1 MIYTLINKP
10 INLST
15 DAIFGLIEIY
25 FRGKYKVVSWSDK
38 KMSIRRLYKYQ
49 SNGWE
54 MIMKRFHSIDLVRF
68 EVVGNSIR
76 FEVIVWKQI
85 LVLSA
90 FLLIGFIISWS
101 IWELSFGT
109 SVLIPSIPIFIAVV
123 VRFYEIKKF
132 INSEKTE
139 ISKRLCT

>member
-1 MIYTLINKP
+1 MTYTLIDKP

-15 DAIFGLIEIY
+15 DALFGLIEIY

-38 KMSIRRLYKYQ
+38 KMSIRKLYKYK

-54 MIMKRFHSIDLVRF
+54 RTMKRLHSNDLIRF

-90 FLLIGFIISWS
+90 FLLIGFVILWT
-101 IWELSFGT
+101 IWELSFVT
-109 SVLIPSIPIFIAVV
+109 SLLIPSIPISISVI
-123 VRFYEIKKF
+123 VRYYEIKKF

-139 ISKRLCT
+139 ISKRIFT

>member
-1 MIYTLINKP
+1 MIYTLIDKP

-15 DAIFGLIEIY
+15 DAIFGLIELH
-25 FRGKYKVVSWSDK
+25 FRKKYKVVSWSEK
-38 KMSIRRLYKYQ
+38 KLSFRKLYKYQ

-54 MIMKRFHSIDLVRF
+54 LIMKRLHSNDLVRF

-85 LVLSA
+85 LVLST
-90 FLLIGFIISWS
+90 FLLIGFIISWT

-123 VRFYEIKKF
+123 VRYYEIKKF
-132 INSEKTE
+132 INNEKTE
-139 ISKRLCT
+139 ISKRICT